1 MAGLGRGLH
10 VVGLPSDVERD
21 RLIDKLLI
29 HFLRPS
35 NGGGEVLSVT
45 VSKGRPQSA
54 LVTFEDRKVAL
65 SVLHHHPHI
74 LELDGQRHELSVSLA
89 GAQSANPDM
98 VILTMSVTVDCH
110 QLPLGKKA
118 LTSMQRQFPDLHIS
132 FPSPEENRCSL
143 SGPYSQMQP
152 AVAHIL
158 ELHEHSRGEN
168 PRPEE
173 ENGFGPTASQS
184 EQMWPGSNG
193 PSSLLALGA
202 LGSFAGQEVENLGA
216 EGGALGLSLPRSA
229 RCPVKLEEEL
239 KCDAEVEDLSM
250 IMDSDLFQY
259 LQRCKEYQQILR
271 DYNVEVVDETSHGL
285 TTLFFQTRSKVTEE
299 SGVPGRTLKRLARAQ
314 KELRQLQQQQEA
326 SLRRAQLTKSTL
338 NTTRGGL
345 SAAMENVQSLLP
357 KLLLTQD
364 DENVYIVGE
373 SSDVSQAKQFL
384 TQGYHLRKEDVVT
397 STQSP
402 SHSPL
407 HTLSSASS
415 PSDAGQGEWFDSKPT
430 VEDPRMGKMLR
441 TSGGD
446 RKMEYKLAARF
457 KSSGVTLGG
466 LGPKPGDMSDLKDQR
481 DLDLQR
487 PSTKNEPL
495 LASGNLLVGRDRL
508 LSGGAGIDF
517 TALHISPPERTGGDI
532 LFRGTDPQTTA
543 AMFVP
548 MSTKISTRTATSFS
562 SLPLQTPLDVKTLHP
577 PGPPPGSSG
586 SSGLKRASSFS
597 GRTRVKQE
605 EAKLE
610 AAQAT
615 SSTTRTRPRSN
626 SITRVHSAEVIVPQL
641 MWSHMKEAYHTR
653 LDDMMS
659 DLQMSES
666 QSGADSGVKV
676 VLKGAESRVVVTCQ
690 RELQKLVS
698 MVTSDFSV
706 MELRLSDL
714 GVVEGDEVFEA
725 CCADVRSRFSK
736 VSQRKV
742 RGSLYL
748 IGPKLL
754 CSQVDAMLREV
765 FSGGPGQKAPS
776 QSFLKQPVSS
786 KDGLDPD
793 HTQRGS
799 SSSDTEKNTNRKKD
813 LQKGERLPSE
823 PTESTHRRKGN
834 TSEPTAGGLSLP
846 IAKKE
851 PVTREKVE
859 RAGTSGRKS
868 KTYTSPSPSAD
879 TGQGA
884 VARRFDEKPP
894 SLPATLSKE
903 QEFVKQTNL
912 HPSPTVTT
920 CICGES
926 SSQLAGMACGLNL
939 CRRCM
944 SHHGH
949 CQLCSNKGT
958 ERSLPNKSQ
967 DQNKNQDQALAGRLR
982 GQSVP
987 GIRGTM
993 SCVELP
999 FSLSGHARDTT
1010 AKITYAISDGIQDEG
1025 HPCPGSPFQGGVFEA
1040 YLPLSPRGRGFLPLL
1055 ERAFRQGLTF
1065 TISMGNTTDD
1075 RMAKVVWHNIPH
1087 KTKME
1092 GGKSGNGYPDSSYLS
1107 RLSEALKAHGIE
1119 DVPVTMTQDKAK
1131 P

>member
-1 MAGLGRGLH
+1 MAGLGRSLDI
-10 VVGLPSDVERD
+10 VGLPSDVERD

-45 VSKGRPQSA
+45 VSKARPRSA

-65 SVLHHHPHI
+65 SVLNHRPHI

-89 GAQSANPDM
+89 SAQPAVNPDM

-110 QLPLGKKA
+110 QLPLGKRA
-118 LTSMQRQFPDLHIS
+118 VTSLQRQFPDLHIS
-132 FPSPEENRCSL
+132 FPSPEGNRCSL

-158 ELHEHSRGEN
+158 ELHEHSRGRN

-173 ENGFGPTASQS
+173 ENGFGLTASQS
-184 EQMWPGSNG
+184 EQMWPESNG
-193 PSSLLALGA
+193 PPSPLALGA
-202 LGSFAGQEVENLGA
+202 LGSSAGQEVKNLGA
-216 EGGALGLSLPRSA
+216 EGGALGLSLPGSHPLR
-229 RCPVKLEEEL
+229 LEDEL
-239 KCDAEVEDLSM
+239 KCDAEVEDLSL

-259 LQRCKEYQQILR
+259 LQRCKEYRKILR
-271 DYNVEVVDETSHGL
+271 DHNVEVVDETSHGL
-285 TTLFFQTRSKVTEE
+285 TTLFFQARSKVTEE
-299 SGVPGRTLKRLARAQ
+299 SEVPGRTLKRLARAQ

-326 SLRRAQLTKSTL
+326 SLRRAQLSKSTL
-338 NTTRGGL
+338 CSTRAL
-345 SAAMENVQSLLP
+345 ENVQSLLP
-357 KLLLTQD
+357 KLLLTED

-373 SSDVSQAKQFL
+373 SSDVSQAKQL
-384 TQGYHLRKEDVVT
+384 LMLGYRLRKEDVVAT
-397 STQSP
+397 SAHSP
-402 SHSPL
+402 SHSPS
-407 HTLSSASS
+407 HTLSPASS
-415 PSDAGQGEWFDSKPT
+415 PSDAGQGERLDSKPT
-430 VEDPRMGKMLR
+430 VEDPRLGKMLR

-466 LGPKPGDMSDLKDQR
+466 LGPKPGDLSDLKDQR

-487 PSTKNEPL
+487 LSTKNETL
-495 LASGNLLVGRDRL
+495 LASGNSLVGRDRL

-517 TALHISPPERTGGDI
+517 AALQISPPERTGEDI

-548 MSTKISTRTATSFS
+548 MSMTISTRAGTSFS
-562 SLPLQTPLDVKTLHP
+562 SIPLQTPLDVKTLHP
-577 PGPPPGSSG
+577 PGPPSGSSG

-597 GRTRVKQE
+597 GRTRAKQD
-605 EAKLE
+605 EAKPE

-615 SSTTRTRPRSN
+615 GSAPRSRPRSN

-641 MWSHMKEAYHTR
+641 MWSYMKEAYRTR
-653 LDDMMS
+653 LDDMTS

-666 QSGADSGVKV
+666 QSGTDSGVKV
-676 VLKGAESRVVVTCQ
+676 VLKGAESSVVVTCQ

-698 MVTSDFSV
+698 MVTSDFSI

-714 GVVEGDEVFEA
+714 GIVEGDEVFEA

-736 VSQRKV
+736 VSQRKC

-776 QSFLKQPVSS
+776 QPFLKQPVSS
-786 KDGLDPD
+786 KYGLDPD

-823 PTESTHRRKGN
+823 PTESTHRRKGHPL
-834 TSEPTAGGLSLP
+834 EPTAEGLSLP
-846 IAKKE
+846 LAKKE

-859 RAGTSGRKS
+859 RGGTTSGRKS

-879 TGQGA
+879 TSQGA
-884 VARRFDEKPP
+884 VAWRFDEKPS
-894 SLPATLSKE
+894 SLPVTLSKA

-926 SSQLAGMACGLNL
+926 CSQLARMACGLTL

-944 SHHGH
+944 SLHGH
-949 CQLCSNKGT
+949 CQLCSSKGT
-958 ERSLPNKSQ
+958 EQSLPNKSQ
-967 DQNKNQDQALAGRLR
+967 EQNKNQDQASAGRLR

-987 GIRGTM
+987 GIHGTM

-1010 AKITYAISDGIQDEG
+1010 AKITYVITDGIQDEG
-1025 HPCPGSPFQGGVFEA
+1025 HPCPGSPFEGGVFEA
-1040 YLPLSPRGRGFLPLL
+1040 YLPLSARGRGFLPLL

-1065 TISMGNTTDD
+1065 TISISMGNTTG
-1075 RMAKVVWHNIPH
+1075 AKVVWHNIPH

-1092 GGKSGNGYPDSSYLS
+1092 GGKSGNGYPDSNYLS
-1107 RLSEALKAHGIE
+1107 RLSEALKAQGIE
-1119 DVPVTMTQDKAK
+1119 DVPVTQDKAK